1 MYKFLFELA
10 TDPLG
15 LPIEWHY
22 EYLILAVIGLLAY
35 RLAYSKVG
43 DLYNGGF
50 ISGRETGSFLHWLFR
65 FVFSLLFG
73 QSHILLFW
81 QENLSLQI
89 EK

>member
-1 MYKFLFELA
+1 MYKFLFELV

-15 LPIEWHY
+15 LPIEWYY

-65 FVFSLLFG
+65 FVFFASFDFALLLLFE
-73 QSHILLFW
+73 LFPLK
-81 QENLSLQI
+81 QM
-89 EK
+89 